1 MTLATAALLTLTPTV
16 LAVPQASPA
25 PRDSSSTPVAST
37 GWMVVTADA
46 VNVRSGP
53 SAQSS
58 YAFGKLRKGDLV
70 RVLKDEYGWARVEA
84 TGPAFGEFSGYVP
97 ADRRVTLAAD
107 RSSAKVTARTELRA
121 PNADAGGAPDK
132 SWKQIGH
139 LEPGASLTVL
149 GVVDGEKESVY
160 KVRLPQSAEG
170 WVNMQFLRAA
180 TDAEIAAGSKPATPA
195 PTAPAA
201 APTKPATTAG
211 ATGGNAV
218 VAPSG
223 GETAPVGTVTPV
235 NAAPAGAEMPAA
247 VQSGGDSPAIPPLRG
262 VKENADPAP
271 APAATSTTTDSGVIV
286 ERTPS
291 GGTKLSRTTVSHR
304 TTLNGLEDQFKA
316 VRAQPEAG
324 AEFAALQAKY
334 KELMESDELGAGSKA
349 IAKAR
354 AQQLGLLIET
364 QTQMQ
369 ELQRVKSAVENNRQE
384 ISKALTDLQNRAD
397 YTAVGVL
404 NASAVYDGTH
414 LPELYRVCDPMTG
427 ATIAYVLPNPAI
439 PMPTMLTTLVGVK
452 GGSEYDPALR
462 LQIISP
468 VKIDI
473 MSRRDTPQ
481 VTRVDPTQPAGA
493 LAGQVPAK
501 VKSAEPAAP
510 AAQPAPAPAATPEA
524 EPCPDGFEPAVPP
537 TTSP

>member
-1 MTLATAALLTLTPTV
+1 MRAAVGMTLASAALLTLTPTV
-16 LAVPQASPA
+16 LAAPQASPA
-25 PRDSSSTPVAST
+25 PRDPSSTPVAST
-37 GWMVVTADA
+37 GWMIVTADA

-70 RVLKDEYGWARVEA
+70 RVLKDEYGWARIEA

-107 RSSAKVTARTELRA
+107 RASAKVTARTELRA

-139 LEPGASLTVL
+139 LEPGSSLTVL
-149 GVVDGEKESVY
+149 GIVDGEKESVY
-160 KVRLPQSAEG
+160 KVRLPQTAEG

-180 TDAEIAAGSKPATPA
+180 TDAEIAAGSKPAT
-195 PTAPAA
+195 
-201 APTKPATTAG
+201 TAG
-211 ATGGNAV
+211 STGGNAV

-223 GETAPVGTVTPV
+223 GETAPVGTVAPV

-262 VKENADPAP
+262 VKENADPAA
-271 APAATSTTTDSGVIV
+271 APAATNTTTDTGVIV

-291 GGTKLSRTTVSHR
+291 GGTKLSRTVVSHR
-304 TTLNGLEDQFKA
+304 TTLNGLEEQFKA
-316 VRAQPEAG
+316 VRAQPESG

-334 KELMESDELGAGSKA
+334 KELVDSDELGAGSKA

-354 AQQLGLLIET
+354 SQQLGLLIET

-369 ELQRVKSAVENNRQE
+369 ELQRVKSAVETNRQE

-414 LPELYRVCDPMTG
+414 LPELYRVCDPTTG

-462 LQIISP
+462 LQVISP
-468 VKIDI
+468 IKIDI

-481 VTRVDPTQPAGA
+481 VTRVESSPPAGE
-493 LAGQVPAK
+493 LAGKVVAP

-510 AAQPAPAPAATPEA
+510 AAQPAPAPGTTPEA
-524 EPCPDGFEPAVPP
+524 PPCPEGFEPAVPP
-537 TTSP
+537 STTP